1 MALFG
6 GICSFAFLF
15 INIPA
20 DMVIVLFPILIEY
33 LFDKQFTSVNQIDST
48 W

>member
-20 DMVIVLFPILIEY
+20 DMVIVLFFY
-33 LFDKQFTSVNQIDST
+33 LYRISI
-48 W
+48 